1 MCGIVGIFD
10 PLNKFENKKKIITD
24 LNNNQTHRGPDDY
37 GYYNDEI
44 TSLGFRRLSIIDLQN
59 GNQPIVKNDIVTIFN
74 GEIYNYLDLKKKL
87 IKIGAKF
94 ITDSDSEVVAN
105 AFLFWGI
112 ECLEEFDGMFSIC
125 FYDKIKKTLFLAR
138 DRMGIKPLHFTHVN
152 GALFFASE
160 FLTLTKI
167 PGFKKEINFNAIS
180 SYLSF
185 RYPVNDKSLFFKN
198 INRVESGSFL
208 NFSNDNLKG
217 RAEKYWVLPKL
228 SNNVPNITFSEA
240 KDKLE
245 DLLENSV
252 KKQLMSDVPLGVLLS
267 GGLDS
272 SLISSIASKF
282 KQNLHTF
289 SVSFAEKEYDES
301 AKAKLVSN
309 FIGSKHK
316 DVKVNKNLFLENLET
331 TINIK
336 GAPASIPHEFAIYH
350 LSKEIK
356 KDVSVLLSGEGA
368 DEFFGGYSRVQ
379 KSPFD
384 FHKHNFS
391 LFGFDK
397 QKFYEFF
404 LNRYK
409 WFSVKEKNKL
419 LTNEAIKEI
428 DENIV
433 YGPFKN
439 ILMNIDKK
447 NTYNS
452 ILEIFQKN
460 HIKSLLDRLDIM
472 TMSKGI
478 EARVPFLDHNVLEFI
493 NSLPFHFKI
502 KWKSRLHKYLSY
514 FSSSE
519 KFTEKNDINKYLL
532 RSCSEK
538 YLPIST
544 MNEKK
549 LGFPLPMNEWMKDKK
564 VQEIY
569 LDHSTLNRGIFNKKT
584 LIDLNNYNNKSK
596 TNQNFDFSGK
606 KIWMLVNV
614 ELWIRKFF

>member
-1 MCGIVGIFD
+1 M
-10 PLNKFENKKKIITD
+10 
-24 LNNNQTHRGPDDY
+24 NN
-37 GYYNDEI
+37 
-44 TSLGFRRLSIIDLQN
+44 
-59 GNQPIVKNDIVTIFN
+59 
-74 GEIYNYLDLKKKL
+74 
-87 IKIGAKF
+87 
-94 ITDSDSEVVAN
+94 
-105 AFLFWGI
+105 
-112 ECLEEFDGMFSIC
+112 
-125 FYDKIKKTLFLAR
+125 
-138 DRMGIKPLHFTHVN
+138 
-152 GALFFASE
+152 
-160 FLTLTKI
+160 
-167 PGFKKEINFNAIS
+167 
-180 SYLSF
+180 
-185 RYPVNDKSLFFKN
+185 
-198 INRVESGSFL
+198 
-208 NFSNDNLKG
+208 NFSN
-217 RAEKYWVLPKL
+217 
-228 SNNVPNITFSEA
+228 ITFLEA
-240 KDKLE
+240 RDKLE
-245 DLLENSV
+245 DLLESSV

-384 FHKHNFS
+384 FHKQNFPLS
-391 LFGFDK
+391 GFDN

-419 LTNEAIKEI
+419 FTKDVNKEI

-460 HIKSLLDRLDIM
+460 HIKALLDRLDIM

-502 KWKSRLHKYLSY
+502 KWKSRLHKYLSF

-519 KFTEKNDINKYLL
+519 KFTEKNDINKCLL

-538 YLPIST
+538 YLPVST

-584 LIDLNNYNNKSK
+584 LIELNNYNNKSK